1 MKSKTQISARLA
13 LHRRI
18 ENIAD
23 LAEVQAAGS
32 AYVIYAILDPSRPDP
47 LGKFRALPIY
57 IGVTGQIGR
66 RVKQHFR
73 RAAKNQV
80 GRNRICVQLRKMLLA
95 NVVAEFQVVDHLDN
109 KIDAM
114 IAETA
119 HAQRL
124 LRRGYTLCNQ
134 WFFQR
139 EILTEGE
146 MEQVAARIRNAAA
159 MEESGWN

>member
-1 MKSKTQISARLA
+1 MKTITRISPRLA

-18 ENIAD
+18 ENIAG
-23 LAEVQAAGS
+23 LAEDQAAGS
-32 AYVIYAILDPSRPDP
+32 AYVIYAILHPSRPDP
-47 LGKFRALPIY
+47 LGKLRALPIY

-73 RAAKNQV
+73 RAAKNQF

-95 NVVAEFQVVDHLDN
+95 NVVAEFQIIEHLDN

-114 IAETA
+114 IAETV
-119 HAQRL
+119 HAQDL
-124 LRRGYTLCNQ
+124 LRAGYKLCNQ

-139 EILTEGE
+139 EILTEAE
-146 MEQVAARIRNAAA
+146 MEQVVARIRYAAD
-159 MEESGWN
+159 MEKKGWV

>member
-23 LAEVQAAGS
+23 LAEEQAAGS
-32 AYVIYAILDPSRPDP
+32 AYVIYAILDTKRPDP

-73 RAAKNQV
+73 RAAKNQF
-80 GRNRICVQLRKMLLA
+80 GRNRICIRLRRMLIA
-95 NVVAEFQVVDHLDN
+95 NVVAEFEVVDHLDN

-114 IAETA
+114 IAETV

-124 LRRGYTLCNQ
+124 LRAGYTLCNQ
-134 WFFQR
+134 WYFQR
-139 EILTEGE
+139 EILTEWE
-146 MEQVAARIRNAAA
+146 MQKVIARIWRAA
-159 MEESGWN
+159 ETVEGE

>member
-1 MKSKTQISARLA
+1 MA

-23 LAEVQAAGS
+23 LAEEQAAAS

-73 RAAKNQV
+73 RAAKNQF
-80 GRNRICVQLRKMLLA
+80 GRNRICAQLRKMLVA
-95 NVVAEFQVVDHLDN
+95 NVVAEFEVVDHLDN

-114 IAETA
+114 IEETV

-124 LRRGYTLCNQ
+124 LRAGYTLCNQ
-134 WFFQR
+134 WYFQR
-139 EILTEGE
+139 EILTEE
-146 MEQVAARIRNAAA
+146 EVEQVLARIRHAAA
-159 MEESGWN
+159 MEKIGWT